1 MDMVRAYPTLNQALQ
16 AIPGWR
22 NIVDPSLA
30 EQARVTKG
38 ELYPSNEIR
47 RSIVTVDEPVA
58 RDLLE
63 LNYKQYL
70 RELQRQSAQAG
81 FKNDGFSRFA
91 AAPDS
96 SVLLQ
101 NIFEGKTPRKVSDY
115 ESTFLSDGLRPL
127 VSRKLR
133 DAGLTMSDLLAYNP
147 QLINTPETANLNL
160 IFKPS
165 ELDQVIRSKD
175 GTVTIE
181 AEQARAGMSPLDVID
196 AAIRYKNF
204 YTTPQPIN
212 QRTRIVTIGGKPVT
226 VQDKRFVGRDSG
238 MSQAVG
244 LDAAGNPFLLP
255 KRSDEYK
262 TVDESVLDIDKGI
275 AQRKLYSSDDPA
287 QNPVE
292 AYGVWDEGRQQWNPR
307 WTKDVPVTIESLY
320 QEGGLPY
327 LQQDL
332 TSQKILPQSTNLAGW
347 AEQPQFINQAWELA
361 QSGALSPE
369 ALDDLNKLTRTTLG
383 ELSYPFAARKE
394 SAVSGLDIKNDWIVQ
409 GVPTPDNVMGMRY
422 SQEGY
427 PIDVRLDPSYTANTP
442 ETSYNPASFYLDPAP
457 QRTQYIRYQ
466 TVTNEAGNKR
476 PELYQ
481 EYPIPGADPYNL
493 TRSVIRSQGEG
504 NLLPI
509 YSRLNK
515 DGTETMLTPPGL
527 EELEALAPEGYLPA
541 PTGNSELVPY
551 IRPEQERQV
560 IVFDGKTKQI
570 PFMTELIGRKQNPNA
585 KPPYIWK
592 TGDTYSYPMT
602 TVPKR
607 VFGHLSGDN
616 DFDAAF
622 TPHRTDDN
630 IYARQGGAQAD
641 PAVVDVMSRIQSW
654 LRQQEAGLP
663 RPKQQA
669 SVFVTPVSTDAVAPT
684 RMQNTEGMLYLQ
696 SPRQGGLLSLDEAR
710 ANLEALPAE
719 QLAGT
724 EPTLAYTK
732 ADKALSNLVFNYGED
747 VTHKI
752 NPEGKVVERVTPL
765 YASLT
770 PIDGAE
776 EMPDFVS
783 AIEGLRNKQKR
794 LSISLQYGQDL
805 PPAHR
810 SALEQRLGE
819 VTAQLETL
827 QSQVGEAYKAQ
838 GLAENEALITMRQL
852 PTAGDDE
859 PTPANLR
866 ATRLYRQRVGID
878 PAPAQPVSTA
888 PTPMRKW
895 KDSMQQEIDEL
906 ILTPEE
912 RGALNRVRLPDSYW
926 KRDES
931 IAPVERPI
939 TATVSMPSQEID
951 KAEILRRAMARQ
963 QLERELYRQR

>member
-38 ELYPSNEIR
+38 ELYPLDGR
-47 RSIVTVDEPVA
+47 QRSIVTVDEPIA
-58 RDLLE
+58 RDIRGLE
-63 LNYKQYL
+63 YDTYL
-70 RELQRQSAQAG
+70 TELQRQSALAG
-81 FKNDGFSRFA
+81 FRNDNFSRFTTVPA
-91 AAPDS
+91 S
-96 SVLLQ
+96 STQLRKIHGG
-101 NIFEGKTPRKVSDY
+101 NKPRTVADY
-115 ESTFLSDGLRPL
+115 ESTFLSDGLRPIIAQ
-127 VSRKLR
+127 KLR
-133 DAGLTMSDLLAYNP
+133 SDNLTMADLLAYNP
-147 QLINTPETANLNL
+147 QFINSPETAHLYPIIKSEKYDQYIPTRNGEELVKAGYARVETPLN
-160 IFKPS
+160 
-165 ELDQVIRSKD
+165 
-175 GTVTIE
+175 TID
-181 AEQARAGMSPLDVID
+181 RMRNHTL
-196 AAIRYKNF
+196 F
-204 YTTPQPIN
+204 YTTPQPI
-212 QRTRIVTIGGKPVT
+212 T
-226 VQDKRFVGRDSG
+226 
-238 MSQAVG
+238 
-244 LDAAGNPFLLP
+244 LLP
-255 KRSDEYK
+255 RDLRFNTQREQPEFLNIWQ
-262 TVDESVLDIDKGI
+262 TMDAVDSAI
-275 AQRKLYSSDDPA
+275 AARKFAPPDDAA

-292 AYGVWDEGRQQWNPR
+292 AYGRWDEGKQQWNPR

-332 TSQKILPQSTNLAGW
+332 TSQKILPKSTNLSGW
-347 AEQPQFINQAWELA
+347 AQQPQFINQAWELA

-369 ALDDLNKLTRTTLG
+369 ALDDLNNLTRTTLG

-427 PIDVRLDPSYTANTP
+427 PVDVRLDPSYTANTP

-457 QRTQYIRYQ
+457 QRIQYIRQQ

-493 TRSVIRSQGEG
+493 NRSVIRSQGEG

-515 DGTETMLTPPGL
+515 DGTETVLTPPGL
-527 EELEALAPEGYLPA
+527 SELEALAPEGYLPA

-551 IRPEQERQV
+551 VRPEQFRTPV
-560 IVFDGKTKQI
+560 VFNGKTKPI
-570 PFMTELIGRKQNPNA
+570 LFTTEDGQTL
-585 KPPYIWK
+585 
-592 TGDTYSYPMT
+592 SYPKT

-641 PAVVDVMSRIQSW
+641 PAVADVMGRIQGW
-654 LRQQEAGLP
+654 LRQQEASLP
-663 RPKQQA
+663 APEPVMYPLRVTPPTTA
-669 SVFVTPVSTDAVAPT
+669 SVSPA

-819 VTAQLETL
+819 VTSQLETL